1 MEPKQRFPKAMF
13 DNQLKESAKRILDI
27 YLEEAG
33 TIPETCDKIY
43 AMGRATGFKLGKF
56 VKGDQGDKKK
66 GAAGGNRRERKL
78 KEEITE
84 LRQIVAKK
92 SKEATEKRTKRE
104 KEIIKELSVLKTYEE
119 EMSEMENFDNVWG
132 DIWGREER
140 TSNMTW
146 RKEIRRQL
154 NEKVNQV
161 NQFNINFEKVKKDSS
176 REKDG

>member
-1 MEPKQRFPKAMF
+1 MEPKQKFPKAMF

-92 SKEATEKRTKRE
+92 SKE
-104 KEIIKELSVLKTYEE
+104 IIKELSVLKTYEE
-119 EMSEMENFDNVWG
+119 EMSEMEKFDNVWG

>member
-1 MEPKQRFPKAMF
+1 MEPKQKFPKAMF
-13 DNQLKESAKRILDI
+13 NNQLKESAKRILDI

-92 SKEATEKRTKRE
+92 SKEATEKEPRGKRRS
-104 KEIIKELSVLKTYEE
+104 LR
-119 EMSEMENFDNVWG
+119 N
-132 DIWGREER
+132 
-140 TSNMTW
+140 
-146 RKEIRRQL
+146 
-154 NEKVNQV
+154 
-161 NQFNINFEKVKKDSS
+161 
-176 REKDG
+176 